1 MKYRKPQKVS
11 LYNAI
16 NLYKL
21 KDRTITA
28 LHFEMGGSNQQQAK
42 VLLYIQ
48 DNESTEL
55 LKYRNN
61 KTTRT
66 D

>member
-1 MKYRKPQKVS
+1 MKYRKPEKVS

-28 LHFEMGGSNQQQAK
+28 LHFEMSEPNRQQAK
-42 VLLYIQ
+42 VWLYIQ
-48 DNESTEL
+48 DNESTEP

-61 KTTRT
+61 KITRT